1 MVTKEGVLR
10 MRTISR
16 KSSFGLP
23 ARLLAL
29 TLVFILAFGVL
40 APGAY
45 AVVLTP
51 GDFLRYIPV
60 GIAVTDSAVQVYGY
74 FTNLNSNCTV
84 SNFRDFS
91 LDVYMDDYLI
101 ASGYFGTI
109 DYFEIEPEGVL
120 YHTFVFPGRSGLV
133 PGAYVCEDDDCCV
146 LSCTF
151 DYTELVNRE
160 NGVK

>member
-1 MVTKEGVLR
+1 MSATVLHGKR
-10 MRTISR
+10 SVGTA
-16 KSSFGLP
+16 

-29 TLVFILAFGVL
+29 TLVFILAFGII

-45 AVVLTP
+45 AVVITP

-60 GIAVTDSAVQVYGY
+60 GILVNDKGVQVYGY
-74 FTNLNSNCTV
+74 FTNLNGNCSV
-84 SNFRDFS
+84 SKFRD
-91 LDVYMDDYLI
+91 LKLEVYMDSYLV

-109 DYFEIEPEGVL
+109 DEFEIEPEGVL

-133 PGAYVCEDDDCCV
+133 PGAYVCEDDDFCV

-151 DYTELVNRE
+151 DYTELVSRALA
-160 NGVK
+160 K

>member
-1 MVTKEGVLR
+1 
-10 MRTISR
+10 MRSTTWNR
-16 KSSFGLP
+16 KRTFGRA

-29 TLVFILAFGVL
+29 TLAIILAFGIIT
-40 APGAY
+40 PGAC
-45 AVVLTP
+45 AAVLTP

-60 GIAVTDSAVQVYGY
+60 GVAVTDSAVQVYGY
-74 FTNLNSNCTV
+74 FTNLNGDCFV

-91 LDVYMDDYLI
+91 LDVYMDGYLI

-109 DYFEIEPEGVL
+109 DKFEIEPEGVL

-133 PGAYVCEDDDCCV
+133 PGAYVCEDSDYCV

-151 DYTELVNRE
+151 DYSEYVSRPLV
-160 NGVK
+160 K

>member
-1 MVTKEGVLR
+1 
-10 MRTISR
+10 MRTISGKR
-16 KSSFGLP
+16 TFGLP
-23 ARLLAL
+23 VRLLAL
-29 TLVFILAFGVL
+29 TLVFVLAFGVL

-60 GIAVTDSAVQVYGY
+60 GIAIDNDKVQVYGY
-74 FTNLNSNCTV
+74 FTNLNGNCSV
-84 SNFRDFS
+84 SNFRDLELS
-91 LDVYMDDYLI
+91 IYMDSYLV

-133 PGAYVCEDDDCCV
+133 PGAYVCEDDDCAV

-151 DYTELVNRE
+151 DYTELVSRA
-160 NGVK
+160 NGYK